1 MAASKSVTSA
11 STSISK
17 AEYLKRY
24 LSNDEDGKKSKEKK
38 AKKKRPKLAGR
49 GMKIVDDDIDWREL
63 AVNREKENKDEDDEE
78 EAPVIAEIID
88 ERPDE
93 VKQLEV
99 FRTSNKWKV
108 LGATNDE
115 SQEDPQ
121 SGTSSDGK
129 GSRKT
134 RHDSPGA
141 SPERRGRHDSPDLTP
156 KRTTRHDSPDLSP
169 KRTTRHDSPDL
180 SPKRTTRHD
189 SPDLSPKRTT
199 RHDSPDLSP
208 KRTTRHDSPDL
219 SPKRTTRHDSPDLSP
234 KRTTRHDSPD
244 LSPKRT
250 TRHDSPHLSPQR
262 MTRHNSPKLS
272 PKRKSRFDSPYLSPP
287 RHRTDTKHRRHDSAS
302 PSPPRK
308 TQKHHHKASPQ
319 REKSKSS
326 SARHVPD
333 LDLSPPRRRPN
344 TRRDS
349 DSDLSPP
356 RKRVQGGKGSDSDL
370 SPPRK
375 RPQKKHGSDSDL
387 SPPRRARA
395 PDVQTGP
402 QMLSGGAAGLVS
414 SETLRKEQ
422 EEMRRREKH
431 NRPLEEESRHAQ
443 TIFRDKTGKKR
454 DLESERAEQS
464 RKAGEKAEK
473 DEKYAQWGKGLVQ
486 SQMQQQN
493 VVDALREA
501 QKPLARHID
510 DEDLDK
516 MLREQ
521 ERDGDPMAALL
532 RKKKEKNAKTKGIKE
547 RPRYQGPPPPPN
559 RFNIM
564 PGYRWDGVDR
574 SNGFEQKRFTRIADK
589 KAVQEEAYKWSV
601 EDM

>member
-1 MAASKSVTSA
+1 MAASKSATSA
-11 STSISK
+11 STNISK

-24 LSNDEDGKKSKEKK
+24 LSTDEDGKKSKEKK

-63 AVNREKENKDEDDEE
+63 AVNKEKENKDEDDEE

-115 SQEDPQ
+115 SQEDPHSLTKVV
-121 SGTSSDGK
+121 SGFGSDCNDLTED
-129 GSRKT
+129 SRVKRKKS
-134 RHDSPGA
+134 RHISPGS
-141 SPERRGRHDSPDLTP
+141 SPIRRV
-156 KRTTRHDSPDLSP
+156 
-169 KRTTRHDSPDL
+169 
-180 SPKRTTRHD
+180 
-189 SPDLSPKRTT
+189 
-199 RHDSPDLSP
+199 
-208 KRTTRHDSPDL
+208 
-219 SPKRTTRHDSPDLSP
+219 
-234 KRTTRHDSPD
+234 
-244 LSPKRT
+244 
-250 TRHDSPHLSPQR
+250 
-262 MTRHNSPKLS
+262 RHNFPDLS

-287 RHRTDTKHRRHDSAS
+287 RHRGDTKHRRHDSSS

-308 TQKHHHKASPQ
+308 TQKHHHKDSPQ

-326 SARHVPD
+326 SARRVPD

-375 RPQKKHGSDSDL
+375 RPQKKRGSDSDL
-387 SPPRRARA
+387 SPPRRARI
-395 PDVQTGP
+395 PDAQTGP

-414 SETLRKEQ
+414 SETLKKEQ

-431 NRPLEEESRHAQ
+431 NRPLEEESRYAQ

-454 DLESERAEQS
+454 DLDSERAEQS

-532 RKKKEKNAKTKGIKE
+532 RKKNEKKAKTKGIKE

-574 SNGFEQKRFTRIADK
+574 SNGFEQKRFTRIAEK